1 MRMLIDLLNNDHG
14 YARIF
19 AEREGFGYELSTYR
33 PLPIADLFG
42 RMTGFNS
49 PEAACEAA
57 QQQLASLNQF
67 LRKTAKRSRAS
78 VKKAA

>member
-1 MRMLIDLLNNDHG
+1 MRMLIDLVNNDHG

-42 RMTGFNS
+42 RMTGFDT
-49 PEAACEAA
+49 PEAAFQAA
-57 QQQLASLNQF
+57 EQQLASVHQMLQ
-67 LRKTAKRSRAS
+67 RRRRRSRL
-78 VKKAA
+78 

>member
-1 MRMLIDLLNNDHG
+1 MRMLIDLVNNDHG

-42 RMTGFNS
+42 RMTGFDT
-49 PEAACEAA
+49 PEAAFQAA
-57 QQQLASLNQF
+57 EQQLASVHQTLQ
-67 LRKTAKRSRAS
+67 RRRRRSRL
-78 VKKAA
+78 

>member
-42 RMTGFNS
+42 RMSGFAS
-49 PEAACEAA
+49 PEAAFRAA
-57 QQQLASLNQF
+57 EQQLASVHQSLV
-67 LRKTAKRSRAS
+67 RKAKRARR
-78 VKKAA
+78 

>member
-1 MRMLIDLLNNDHG
+1 MRMLIDLFNNEHG

-42 RMTGFNS
+42 RMSGFAS

-57 QQQLASLNQF
+57 QRQLASVHQTLE
-67 LRKTAKRSRAS
+67 RKQKRSRSAHR
-78 VKKAA
+78 